1 MGYSFTYDQIKH
13 IKSVEIDQISK
24 STKKKNENRMGG
36 KGVGA
41 ENHPKKARGEKEE
54 KDMKNMTLCV
64 GKGKEARLESGR
76 EKKIKERSVKKNS
89 TYKIGV

>member
-1 MGYSFTYDQIKH
+1 M
-13 IKSVEIDQISK
+13 
-24 STKKKNENRMGG
+24 
-36 KGVGA
+36 GA

-54 KDMKNMTLCV
+54 KDMKNMTLCA